1 MKIFHGWRVA
11 GAGAGLQFMQAGLN
25 HQSFGAY
32 IAVLAAE
39 QGWSKTALS
48 GAAALQSME
57 TAVIGPAL
65 GWMVDRFGPGIM
77 IRIGVVLFALGMVAL
92 SQVETLTGFYLAALV
107 IAAGVS
113 LCGYFPINVAIIHWF
128 ERKRARAMATS
139 SLGLA
144 LGGLIV
150 PLVAA
155 SIAAFG
161 WRATALGSAVAVL
174 VMGWPLASVFK
185 GKPSEMGQTID
196 GEPPR
201 GSVAG
206 SPSQSTA
213 SGLQAQTSEHAEGPE
228 FTAREAL
235 RTRAFWLLALGHGAA
250 LLVVTSVNVHAISHM
265 KEGLGYTLAQASLI
279 ISLMTVG
286 QLGGVGIGMWVGDRY
301 NKRMMAAACM
311 LMHAAGL
318 LLLTWASNIVMLVG
332 FALVHGVAWG
342 LRGPFMQAIR
352 ADYFGRRAIGMIMG
366 ISSLVIAIGQI
377 SGPLVAGAMADWT
390 GDYRAGFTLL
400 AVLAGAGGMF
410 FVLATP
416 PKPPI
421 RAGG

>member
-48 GAAALQSME
+48 GAAALQSVE
-57 TAVIGPAL
+57 TAVIGPLL
-65 GWMVDRFGPGIM
+65 GWLVDRFGPGIM
-77 IRIGVVLFALGMVAL
+77 IRIGVVLFAAGMAAL
-92 SQVETLTGFYLAALV
+92 SQIETLTGFYLAALL

-144 LGGLIV
+144 LGGLVV
-150 PLVAA
+150 PIVAA
-155 SIAAFG
+155 SIATLG
-161 WRATALGSAVAVL
+161 WRATALGSAVVVL
-174 VMGWPLASVFK
+174 LMGWPLASIFK
-185 GKPSEMGQTID
+185 GKPSDLGQTID
-196 GEPPR
+196 GAPSEAVSGGQ
-201 GSVAG
+201 GSGGATGAGQVVA
-206 SPSQSTA
+206 P
-213 SGLQAQTSEHAEGPE
+213 GPE
-228 FTAREAL
+228 FTAGEAL
-235 RTRAFWLLALGHGAA
+235 RTRAFWLLAFGHGSA

-265 KEGLGYTLAQASLI
+265 KEGLGYSLAQASLI

-286 QLGGVGIGMWVGDRY
+286 QLGGVGIGMMVGDRY
-301 NKRMMAAACM
+301 NKRLMAASCM
-311 LMHAAGL
+311 IMHAIGL
-318 LLLTWASNIVMLVG
+318 LLLTWATHLSMLVG
-332 FALVHGVAWG
+332 FAIIHGIAWG

-366 ISSLVIAIGQI
+366 ISSLVIAIGQV

-400 AVLAGAGGMF
+400 ALLAGAGGMF
-410 FVLATP
+410 FVLAVP
-416 PKPPI
+416 PRPPV
-421 RAGG
+421 RTV

>member
-48 GAAALQSME
+48 GAAALQSVE
-57 TAVIGPAL
+57 TAVIGPLL
-65 GWMVDRFGPGIM
+65 GWLVDRFGPGIM
-77 IRIGVVLFALGMVAL
+77 IRIGVVLFAAGMAAL
-92 SQVETLTGFYLAALV
+92 SQIETLTGFYLAALL

-144 LGGLIV
+144 LGGLVV
-150 PLVAA
+150 PIVAA
-155 SIAAFG
+155 SIATFG
-161 WRATALGSAVAVL
+161 WRATALGSAVVVL
-174 VMGWPLASVFK
+174 LMGWPLASIFK
-185 GKPSEMGQTID
+185 GKPSDLGQTID
-196 GEPPR
+196 GAPPEAVSGGQ
-201 GSVAG
+201 GSGGATGAGQVAA
-206 SPSQSTA
+206 PD
-213 SGLQAQTSEHAEGPE
+213 PE
-228 FTAREAL
+228 FTAGEAL
-235 RTRAFWLLALGHGAA
+235 RTRAFWLLALGHGSA

-265 KEGLGYTLAQASLI
+265 KEGLGYSLAQASLI

-286 QLGGVGIGMWVGDRY
+286 QLGGVGIGMMVGDRY
-301 NKRMMAAACM
+301 NKRLMAASCM
-311 LMHAAGL
+311 IMHAIGL
-318 LLLTWASNIVMLVG
+318 LLLTWATHLSMLVG
-332 FALVHGVAWG
+332 FAIIHGIAWG

-366 ISSLVIAIGQI
+366 ISSLVIAIGQV

-400 AVLAGAGGMF
+400 ALLAGAGGMF
-410 FVLATP
+410 FVLAVP
-416 PKPPI
+416 PRPPV
-421 RAGG
+421 RTV